1 MTFVQHFSGLIQVT
15 HIYYWYYSV
24 TSLTIVA
31 TGQANTEI
39 RVINQLEL
47 DQSNT
52 DTVAVDNQSRQA
64 SDERKYLKTF

>member
-1 MTFVQHFSGLIQVT
+1 M
-15 HIYYWYYSV
+15 

-31 TGQANTEI
+31 TGQADTEI
-39 RVINQLEL
+39 RVINQQEL